1 MSKGRKPIPD
11 ELKKLRGTDQPCRMS
26 NTVEYAERITDIKM
40 ITSTSRLKLLPTKR
54 AKDIFKQ
61 KANQLIALGI
71 LTVLDIEHLAVYA
84 NSLDVLF
91 SCMESMRNEPT
102 PKYNKNM
109 ELIGYVPDPSINMYR
124 QMVEHV
130 NRIGAEFGFTPISRQ
145 KINYQE
151 EEKKNP
157 FQLLKDSI

>member
-1 MSKGRKPIPD
+1 
-11 ELKKLRGTDQPCRMS
+11 
-26 NTVEYAERITDIKM
+26 
-40 ITSTSRLKLLPTKR
+40 
-54 AKDIFKQ
+54 
-61 KANQLIALGI
+61 
-71 LTVLDIEHLAVYA
+71 
-84 NSLDVLF
+84 
-91 SCMESMRNEPT
+91 MESMRNEPT

-130 NRIGAEFGFTPISRQ
+130 NRISAEFGFTPISRQ

-157 FQLLKDSI
+157 FQLLKESI